1 MASIFIRPEFS
12 GVNCMS
18 SAYPGH
24 TPYYYSR
31 AGYRPFMKRTRAQLA
46 YPDKYAAA
54 QKRRRMSQARQ
65 IVAAPQAPLPAAWQP
80 TATEIKA
87 IDGAFTNYQFRV
99 PTATNCILCNGVQTG
114 AAFYNRV
121 GSRIEMKNLHLRGY
135 IYNVATSLT
144 TNLRLLVVYD
154 RQPTG
159 GLPTI
164 SDLLLSRDQT
174 GATVSTGDSEINL
187 DNRDRFLILRDKQY
201 YAPPC
206 TNTAAVLTNGPSF
219 PAVDQEWDLN
229 EFIKLK
235 GLGTHYKSSSSPTT
249 IADISTGAL
258 YCFFVA
264 SQSDQCWS
272 VNMQF
277 RLRFVDK

>member
-1 MASIFIRPEFS
+1 
-12 GVNCMS
+12 MS

-65 IVAAPQAPLPAAWQP
+65 VVAPAPLPAAWQP
-80 TATEIKA
+80 TRSEIKA
-87 IDGAFTNYQFRV
+87 VDGSFQNYLFRV
-99 PTATNCILCNGVQTG
+99 PSAATNVTLMNGVQTG

-121 GSRIEMKNLHLRGY
+121 GSRIEMKSIHLRGY
-135 IYNVATSLT
+135 IYNAATSIT
-144 TNLRLLVVYD
+144 TNLRLIVVYD

-159 GLPTI
+159 ALPTI
-164 SDLLLSRDQT
+164 ADLLQSRDQT
-174 GATVSTGDSEINL
+174 GATTTVGDSEINL
-187 DNRDRFLILRDKQY
+187 DNRDRFLIVRDKQY
-201 YAPPC
+201 YAPPV
-206 TNTAAVLTNGPSF
+206 TNTAGVLSNGPSF
-219 PAVDQEWDLN
+219 PSTDQEWDVN

-235 GLGTHYKSSSSPTT
+235 GLGTHFKSSSNPTA

-264 SQSDQCWS
+264 TQSDSCWAT
-272 VNMQF
+272 NIMW
-277 RLRFVDK
+277 RLRFEDK